1 MRKPKLTLKEFAIM
15 CVMEGKV
22 RILIEKNSL
31 FDNRILEEYD
41 SMGGLFTAVAKDK
54 KLANRKVIWFAYN
67 DYTKTISIKVEK

>member
-1 MRKPKLTLKEFAIM
+1 MRRHKLTLKEFAIM

-41 SMGGLFTAVAKDK
+41 SMEGLFAAVAKDNS
-54 KLANRKVIWFAYN
+54 LAYRRIIWFAYN